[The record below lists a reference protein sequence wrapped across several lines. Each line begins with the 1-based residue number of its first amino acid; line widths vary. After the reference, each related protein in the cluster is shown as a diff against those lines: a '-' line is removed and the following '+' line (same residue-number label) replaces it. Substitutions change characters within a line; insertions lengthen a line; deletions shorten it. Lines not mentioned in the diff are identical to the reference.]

1 MAEQKT
7 AELAAPKRQL
17 ALVADFGEVYTVVR
31 EGQLMEPVRGRITL
45 FHGLGHLYEQKKDSG
60 DWRITAMGYR
70 YLNKV
75 ASVSLVSPQSVIVDG
90 AQVPNPHIERHKKT
104 KAIESV
110 NLRRM
115 GIGFS
120 PIGAIVVIDKTL
132 FYNVYTYF
140 IQSIQA
146 KMRFTENIDAA
157 EYGIAGKAPEKK
169 GSWAWYP
176 TEAPLGIWINYEH
189 PAMLACLEEHTQRQR
204 FGDRMATTILDRNIL
219 KDHPAIAAAQVY
231 AKTGEG
237 GVKATVVV
245 YGYRNTQTPRNISEI
260 MKQAEAETEAKVF
273 EHRRETIDEVAPEEE
288 KEALEETAVEDA
300 VAGAE
305 KVPDEGAG
313 KS

>member
-1 MAEQKT
+1 MAEQRKD
-7 AELAAPKRQL
+7 ELAPEKRQL
-17 ALVADFGEVYTVVR
+17 ALAADFGEVYTVVR

-45 FHGLGHLYEQKKDSG
+45 FQALGHLYEMKKGSA

-90 AQVPNPHIERHKKT
+90 AEVPNPHIERNKRT

-140 IQSIQA
+140 IQSVQA
-146 KMRFTENIDAA
+146 KMARAAGCA
-157 EYGIAGKAPEKK
+157 EYGIAGKAPDKP
-169 GSWAWYP
+169 GSWAWYA
-176 TEAPLGIWINYEH
+176 TEPPLGIWIDYQND
-189 PAMLACLEEHTQRQR
+189 AILDCLQEHTQRQR

-219 KDHPAIAAAQVY
+219 KDHPAIAAAQVHVK
-231 AKTGEG
+231 AGEG
-237 GVKATVVV
+237 GIKATVVV

-260 MKQAEAETEAKVF
+260 MKQAEAQTEAKDF
-273 EHRRETIDEVAPEEE
+273 EHREEMIVEVAPEDE
-288 KEALEETAVEDA
+288 KQALEETAVEDA

-305 KVPDEGAG
+305 KIPDEGAG
-313 KS
+313 KP